1 MMAGCSAA
9 VGRVVGQRFVS
20 PTRGFEVPLPGD
32 AWRLVTGGQSVLTLT
47 HMQLAAGITVNVT
60 CEQDRDTSLDIRAR
74 HLFFGLKEKEVL
86 RQELRALQGVPALK
100 TVLRGQLD
108 TRAIQL
114 SSYVIVRGGC
124 VYDVV
129 YFADPQD
136 YTHGEAAFD
145 RMVEGFR
152 FLD

>member
-1 MMAGCSAA
+1 MMAGCSTA

-20 PTRGFEVPLPGD
+20 PARGFEVPLPGD
-32 AWRLVTGGQSVLTLT
+32 AWRLAASGQSVLTLT
-47 HMQLAAGITVNVT
+47 HTQLAAGITVNVT
-60 CEQDRDTSLDIRAR
+60 CGQDRDIPLDIRAR

-86 RQELRALQGVPALK
+86 LQESRALHGVPALK
-100 TVLRGQLD
+100 TVLRGRLD

-114 SSYVIVRGGC
+114 SSYIIVREGC

-136 YTHGEAAFD
+136 YRHGEAAFD
-145 RMVEGFR
+145 RMVAGFR